1 MSSIHVLL
9 TIAIFIFIFN
19 SDLAI
24 SLLLPKLEIV
34 GLNHIEKKMV
44 LKRKASSF
52 FFCKMKQNILLDHT
66 PLKVSV
72 LTFVVLSAKDPLCL

>member
-34 GLNHIEKKMV
+34 GLNHIEKKNGFEKKG
-44 LKRKASSF
+44 LF
-52 FFCKMKQNILLDHT
+52 IFFCKMKQNILLDHT

>member
-52 FFCKMKQNILLDHT
+52 FL
-66 PLKVSV
+66 
-72 LTFVVLSAKDPLCL
+72 